1 MAISIYEPRTM
12 AKALEEM
19 KPAHT
24 FLKRLFFGKTPE
36 TSQTEKVDVDVKVG
50 SRRVAPFVNPKAPG
64 KVVDR
69 PGFTTSTYTAPLL
82 SMKRPV
88 TTEDLQTRIPGEHIY
103 AGTDPNDRAARLV
116 GADLA
121 ELDELITRREELMC
135 RDALISSAIAVVG
148 DDVNYTIT
156 FPRDASLTLGL
167 LAAANRWTA
176 GTADIPAQIKAWRR
190 AIVKLT
196 GVNPDTMLLSAE
208 AVDAFL
214 ANTALVAHLNT
225 MRMDLGQI
233 APEIRESGATYIGQ
247 LAGTGIDLWAY
258 DEWYIDP
265 VTLVETPMIPAKTI
279 LLGSTKADTRMRY
292 GAVPVKSG
300 ESIGL
305 VPAPRVPQSWVDEEP
320 PVRWLKLSSRPLPVP
335 VQNNAFLTAQVIA

>member
-156 FPRDASLTLGL
+156 FPRDASLAVGL
-167 LAAANRWTA
+167 LAAASRWTA